1 MGGRWKAKID
11 WTIIYNKK
19 KKKMGA
25 KPGTNIKAKVMQWA
39 RVLLL
44 IIKTL
49 QVLAV
54 LTVSFRSIFL
64 FLIWSPRPDELK
76 TAHNF
81 WNSRAWNLNFQRDEA
96 FHKLRGC
103 THTDYAYW
111 CWFMK
116 LFQSACRSWLPSVHL
131 KMSWDV
137 WCSPCLRSKYLH
149 AHENKH
155 DPSLP
160 LLWFRAWKEQQVDT
174 GGFFLSGR
182 LCQLSCCHHHGVDL
196 TRFELQSYR
205 LICEYS

>member
-1 MGGRWKAKID
+1 
-11 WTIIYNKK
+11 
-19 KKKMGA
+19 MGA

-149 AHENKH
+149 AHENKQTWPKSSTPVIPRLKGAASWH
-155 DPSLP
+155 WWLFFVRKTLSAV
-160 LLWFRAWKEQQVDT
+160 LLSSPRCW
-174 GGFFLSGR
+174 
-182 LCQLSCCHHHGVDL
+182 
-196 TRFELQSYR
+196 SY
-205 LICEYS
+205 